1 MLVNLD
7 LSGVVVVSL
16 EARVESQTI
25 REESLRA
32 LSRPTAS
39 WREREGEEVRGKEG
53 GRKRE
58 GERGRKGEGGREREE
73 GRGRKGEGGRERVR
87 G

>member
-39 WREREGEEVRGKEG
+39 WRASEGERERDRG
-53 GRKRE
+53 RE
-58 GERGRKGEGGREREE
+58 GERER
-73 GRGRKGEGGRERVR
+73 GRG
-87 G
+87 

>member
-1 MLVNLD
+1 MIFILTDNHCMKTSLKYKIYTAYLHHAMYYTMYTMQHVMQNEADGTINLD
-7 LSGVVVVSL
+7 LSGVVAVSL

-39 WREREGEEVRGKEG
+39 
-53 GRKRE
+53 
-58 GERGRKGEGGREREE
+58 
-73 GRGRKGEGGRERVR
+73 
-87 G
+87 